1 MKTKLAKYCYVS
13 VDLDFWLT
21 SHPDSAF
28 LDRLIHA
35 AGVENVVAAVDHSSI
50 VPNLGR
56 YRNCSEMVNLD
67 AHSDLGSMIRY
78 LSQQSGPGEQPID
91 INDLM
96 PPFSTGSWAS
106 YVNWTTKHIFTWAAP
121 SHMMLHDGRTDDDR
135 DVPFSKLDQ
144 CEPKWERLRSYVAK
158 PPNYGI
164 DFTAAAGAC
173 IVLSPDWCNPNALPV
188 FRELVQ
194 TYSLPLLDILWS
206 DLEQLTV
213 EGTILNDDEQQ
224 ALLLA
229 WRGVPVAKW
238 PEHLRGKVDELLHLN
253 WPSTYPLICNRNADH
268 QRNGETAMRDP
279 AKLEIKELDPH
290 NRLTIWGLRELV
302 RITNTPCQPPTPK
315 ALCDRREHPSKCG

>member
-1 MKTKLAKYCYVS
+1 MKTKPAKYCYVS

-21 SHPDSAF
+21 NHPDSAF

-56 YRNCSEMVNLD
+56 YRNCSELVNLD

-96 PPFSTGSWAS
+96 PPFSPGSWAS
-106 YVNWTTKHIFTWAAP
+106 YVNWTTKNIFTWAAP
-121 SHMMLHDGRTDDDR
+121 SPMMLHDGRTDDDR

-164 DFTAAAGAC
+164 DFAAVAGAC

-238 PEHLRGKVDELLHLN
+238 PSHLRDKDGKLLHLCY
-253 WPSTYPLICNRNADH
+253 PSVRPLIRRRTGNQ

-279 AKLEIKELDPH
+279 AKLEIRELDPH

-302 RITNTPCQPPTPK
+302 RITK
-315 ALCDRREHPSKCG
+315 HALPGAHPQKPL